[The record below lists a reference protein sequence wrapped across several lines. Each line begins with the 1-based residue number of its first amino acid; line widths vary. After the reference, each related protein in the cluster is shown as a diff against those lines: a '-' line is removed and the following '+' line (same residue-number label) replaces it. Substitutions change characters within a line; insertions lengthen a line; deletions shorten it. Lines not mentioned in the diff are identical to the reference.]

1 MNYKQYDMGSFHL
14 HVIPTKRF
22 KTVGLKVNFKR
33 PARKEEITIRNFL
46 NQILLE
52 STHQY
57 QGRRELAIET
67 ENLYNVSCG
76 IRSSLSGNYVLTIF
90 DAMMLHEKYTEPG
103 MMKKSIQFFLEM
115 LLHPDVENGA
125 FKKEPFELIKTT
137 LTNQIKSAN
146 DAPTH
151 YATEKMLE
159 HLDPT
164 LPLSY
169 HIHGYLEDLEK
180 ITPQNLYEY
189 YKSMIHSD
197 VIDIFVCGDVNPEE
211 VKMLFQELFT
221 VNTLKRKIS
230 SHYITHKKI
239 RKRSRSF
246 KESKKLKQS
255 TLSIGCKMTPK
266 NDFERFYV
274 GYIYN
279 MILGGS
285 SDSKL
290 FRIVREKHSLCYT
303 VNSRY
308 LNVNSLLL
316 ITAGINKEDY
326 KKTVS
331 LIKRQLKAMIQGNFK
346 EEEVEKAK
354 TIYISGCKE
363 LFDSPSAIINTY
375 ISYVYLHVDDVETR
389 IQKIKEV
396 TKEDVVKFAKNVYL
410 DTIFLLEGDLN
421 E

>member
-22 KTVGLKVNFKR
+22 KTVGLKINFKR

-57 QGRRELAIET
+57 PGRRELAIET

-125 FKKEPFELIKTT
+125 FKKEPFELVKTT

-169 HIHGYLEDLEK
+169 HIHGYLEK
-180 ITPQNLYEY
+180 
-189 YKSMIHSD
+189 
-197 VIDIFVCGDVNPEE
+197 
-211 VKMLFQELFT
+211 
-221 VNTLKRKIS
+221 
-230 SHYITHKKI
+230 
-239 RKRSRSF
+239 
-246 KESKKLKQS
+246 
-255 TLSIGCKMTPK
+255 
-266 NDFERFYV
+266 
-274 GYIYN
+274 
-279 MILGGS
+279 
-285 SDSKL
+285 
-290 FRIVREKHSLCYT
+290 
-303 VNSRY
+303 
-308 LNVNSLLL
+308 
-316 ITAGINKEDY
+316 
-326 KKTVS
+326 
-331 LIKRQLKAMIQGNFK
+331 
-346 EEEVEKAK
+346 
-354 TIYISGCKE
+354 
-363 LFDSPSAIINTY
+363 
-375 ISYVYLHVDDVETR
+375 
-389 IQKIKEV
+389 
-396 TKEDVVKFAKNVYL
+396 
-410 DTIFLLEGDLN
+410 
-421 E
+421 